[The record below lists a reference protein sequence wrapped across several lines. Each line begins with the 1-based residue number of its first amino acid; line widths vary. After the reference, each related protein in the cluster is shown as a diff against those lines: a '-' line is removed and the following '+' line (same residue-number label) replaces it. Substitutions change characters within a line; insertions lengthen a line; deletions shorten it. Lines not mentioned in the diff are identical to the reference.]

1 MCRLEATHNDWEMER
16 IVENIGNR
24 QTNIYGMLKD
34 VQFTETE
41 RWRVEGYASRAEA
54 FVDLVL
60 ALVRGIRALGHA
72 IDRTSR
78 LPART
83 AH

>member
-1 MCRLEATHNDWEMER
+1 
-16 IVENIGNR
+16 
-24 QTNIYGMLKD
+24 MLKD

-60 ALVRGIRALGHA
+60 ALVKGIRSLGHA

-78 LPART
+78 LPTRT